1 MFSVGILIFH
11 DQSSDINSACNPK
24 EYGSIIGPLFS
35 STTKYK
41 DAFVE
46 RADLSRMRKGS
57 KSDLF
62 KV

>member
-1 MFSVGILIFH
+1 MFH
-11 DQSSDINSACNPK
+11 EQSSDMNSACNPK
-24 EYGSIIGPLFS
+24 EYGSILGPLFS

-62 KV
+62 KG